1 MIGVLLAAALA
12 PPGGVERCV
21 DAVRS
26 ESAVV
31 AQACKTDRRPLN
43 IGDNE
48 AVICR
53 DAIEAGARYYHFRS
67 QFADQPR
74 MVAGVR
80 QDFEKRVEACAA
92 VRSAP
97 AEPLPPKTDCKNHQ
111 RLWC

>member
-1 MIGVLLAAALA
+1 MIGFLLAAALGL
-12 PPGGVERCV
+12 PDGVQRCV

-26 ESAVV
+26 GPEGV
-31 AQACKTDRRPLN
+31 AQACKTDRQPLN

-53 DAIEAGARYYHFRS
+53 DAIEAGASYDHFRS

-97 AEPLPPKTDCKNHQ
+97 AAPSPPTEDCKNHP